1 MHEEILS
8 WNEMCQR
15 EGRNLQHGMHF
26 RGGGDYSILLMSVRP
41 NAPYADRL
49 EEGGTVLIYEG
60 HDAPQ
65 RKGADPKQVDQPE
78 FHPGATLTQNGKFHE
93 AAQFYRRRQ
102 RLPERVRVYEK
113 LRSGVWADNGMFL
126 LVDSWKEY
134 DGQRQVFKFRLVAVD
149 DENAAPV
156 ADLPSER
163 RRMIPSWVKLEV
175 WKRDGGC
182 CVLCGSRENLHFD
195 HIIPYSKG
203 GSSETPANVQLLCGA
218 HNIRKGARIE

>member
-1 MHEEILS
+1 
-8 WNEMCQR
+8 MCQR
-15 EGRNLQHGMHF
+15 ERRNLQHGMHF

-49 EEGGTVLIYEG
+49 EEGGTVLVYEG
-60 HDAPQ
+60 HDEPQ
-65 RKGADPKQVDQPE
+65 RKGIDPKQEDQPE
-78 FHPGATLTQNGKFHE
+78 FNSGGTLTQNGKFHE
-93 AAQFYRRRQ
+93 AAQAFKQDNRP
-102 RLPERVRVYEK
+102 PERVRVYEK
-113 LRSGVWADNGMFL
+113 LRSGVWADNGKFL

-134 DGQRQVFKFRLVAVD
+134 DGQRYVFKYRLVAVS
-149 DENAAPV
+149 DEAAAPAAAPAAEV
-156 ADLPSER
+156 AVER

-175 WKRDGGC
+175 WKRDGGR

-203 GSSETPANVQLLCGA
+203 GSSDTPANIQLLCGA